1 MYLLEG
7 VKPLEDAFY
16 MDVKIKTVFL
26 REGTENRPVFT
37 ETDTIILSRDLF
49 NRLSDTES
57 SQGIIAVAEKYSYD
71 NKSFSESVKD
81 GNILI
86 MDRLQDPGNIGTII
100 RTAEAA
106 GYKGIIMMRGSGDV
120 YSPKV
125 VRAAAGSLFRMP
137 VINADTVAEATE
149 LIKITGKKMVVIGN
163 EGQGVRDDFINSA
176 DLKIKIP
183 MEGSIESLNAAVAA
197 GILMYQSQKINFK

>member
-106 GYKGIIMMRGSGDV
+106 GCKSCGRIT
-120 YSPKV
+120 
-125 VRAAAGSLFRMP
+125 FQ
-137 VINADTVAEATE
+137 NACH
-149 LIKITGKKMVVIGN
+149 KC
-163 EGQGVRDDFINSA
+163 RHSC
-176 DLKIKIP
+176 
-183 MEGSIESLNAAVAA
+183 
-197 GILMYQSQKINFK
+197 